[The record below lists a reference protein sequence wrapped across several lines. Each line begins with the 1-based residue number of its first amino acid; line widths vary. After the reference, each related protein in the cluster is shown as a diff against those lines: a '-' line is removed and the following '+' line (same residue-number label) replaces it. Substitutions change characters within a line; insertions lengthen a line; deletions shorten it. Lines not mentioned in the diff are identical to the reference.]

1 MTIHKFEAIYNF
13 SGDRELFATEVKV
26 ASNANNEIS
35 EGAML
40 LALLQELSQPELDD
54 LRFVSTCLLY
64 CDSEESYRKLVPWAN
79 DADSPLCRGKLY
91 LKNKSTNEQLAQ
103 SDHLKSTAAIA

>member
-1 MTIHKFEAIYNF
+1 MSIHTFEAIYNF
-13 SGDRELFATEVKV
+13 SGDRELFAAQIAVESD
-26 ASNANNEIS
+26 SNDEIS

-40 LALLQELSQPELDD
+40 LALLQDLSKAELDD
-54 LRFVSTCLLY
+54 LRFVSTCMLH

-91 LKNKSTNEQLAQ
+91 LKNKDTHEQLAQ
-103 SDHLKSTAAIA
+103 PNCVTPAAALA